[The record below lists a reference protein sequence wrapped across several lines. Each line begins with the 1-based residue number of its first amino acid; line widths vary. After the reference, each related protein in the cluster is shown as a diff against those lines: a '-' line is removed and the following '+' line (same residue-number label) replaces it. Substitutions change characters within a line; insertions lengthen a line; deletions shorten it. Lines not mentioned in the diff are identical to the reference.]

1 MQNLL
6 KFWNLQ
12 LNLPK
17 SAVLSTRHIFVD
29 ASPRYAVL
37 STRHRGF
44 FFSNFS
50 PTSSPFRI
58 TRHKFPALKT
68 CFYADRRSGALTLLA
83 TNLTLPPCGHL
94 LPILLADKLSP
105 LCPAVI
111 LHPCWRPTS
120 TVLCQQSSS
129 THPASSQT
137 LPSPRRREKGDG
149 RRDIGCGV
157 WVVVVVAMGRIL
169 TGG

>member
-1 MQNLL
+1 MEPTIEPALIS
-6 KFWNLQ
+6 
-12 LNLPK
+12 
-17 SAVLSTRHIFVD
+17 SAGH
-29 ASPRYAVL
+29 ASYICRRVAALCCFIDSSPW
-37 STRHRGF
+37 F

-68 CFYADRRSGALTLLA
+68 CFYADRRSGALTQLA

-149 RRDIGCGV
+149 RRDIVCGV